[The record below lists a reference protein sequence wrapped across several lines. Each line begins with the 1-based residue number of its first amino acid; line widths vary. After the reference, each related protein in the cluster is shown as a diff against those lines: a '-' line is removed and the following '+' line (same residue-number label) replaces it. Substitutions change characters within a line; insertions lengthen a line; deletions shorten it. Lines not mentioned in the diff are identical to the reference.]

1 MELRQY
7 DLFEI
12 IPGGCPRWIG
22 AAATLEHAR
31 LRLRELAA
39 ASAGIDYFVRE
50 FRSGVVVAVATRP
63 FAGSARAKA
72 TAASAP
78 RPVEASAAPETVQP
92 VPARV

>member
-12 IPGGCPRWIG
+12 IPGGCPRWMG

-31 LRLRELAA
+31 MRLRELAA

-50 FRSGVVVAVATRP
+50 FRSGIVVAVASRART
-63 FAGSARAKA
+63 GLARAKA
-72 TAASAP
+72 RTASCPVQASDAT
-78 RPVEASAAPETVQP
+78 RVGRP
-92 VPARV
+92 VPARI